1 MGLFNYIGKIVSGA
15 WTIVLGYTVTVPELF
30 RPIKTVQYPREKLT
44 MDPAYRGHI
53 ELAMLPGQDGHLCVA
68 CGTCVRACP
77 SHVIKV
83 QGIKPAAM
91 GTAKAGV
98 SFLIDFSRCS
108 LCGLCVDVCP
118 MSALRHSMEYELAHY
133 SRWDSVIDL
142 IARFQEKQE
151 RG

>member
-1 MGLFNYIGKIVSGA
+1 MGLFKYIGRIVSGA
-15 WTIVLGYTVTVPELF
+15 WTIVLGYTVTIPELF

-53 ELAMLPGQDGHLCVA
+53 ELAMLPGKDGHLCVA

-77 SHVIKV
+77 SNVIKV
-83 QGIKPAAM
+83 QGVKPGAM
-91 GTAKAGV
+91 GAKAGV

-108 LCGLCVDVCP
+108 LCSLCVDVCP
-118 MSALRHSMEYELAHY
+118 MNALRHSMEYELAHY

-142 IARFQEKQE
+142 IARFKEQQE

>member
-1 MGLFNYIGKIVSGA
+1 MGLLRYIGKIVSGA
-15 WTIVLGYTVTVPELF
+15 WTIVLGYTVTIPELF

-53 ELAMLPGQDGHLCVA
+53 ELAMLPGKDGHLCVA

-83 QGIKPAAM
+83 QGVKPGAM
-91 GTAKAGV
+91 GAKAGV

-108 LCGLCVDVCP
+108 LCSLCVDVCP
-118 MSALRHSMEYELAHY
+118 MNALRHSMEYDLAHY

-142 IARFQEKQE
+142 IARFKEQQE